1 MAKPSRGTEILVF
14 GPFCDVIWR
23 DSRKK
28 VLRYSELERKPD
40 RLSLWRHGDVT
51 GEEARHRDE
60 Q

>member
-28 VLRYSELERKPD
+28 VLRYSELREKTPP
-40 RLSLWRHGDVT
+40 VT
-51 GEEARHRDE
+51 FVSRSRSGKGGPEHRDS
-60 Q
+60 